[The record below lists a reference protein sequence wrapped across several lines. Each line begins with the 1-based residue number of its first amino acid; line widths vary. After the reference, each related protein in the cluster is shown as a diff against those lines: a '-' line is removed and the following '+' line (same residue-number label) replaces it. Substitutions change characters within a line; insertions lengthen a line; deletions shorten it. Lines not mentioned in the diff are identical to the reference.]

1 MATLAEIKA
10 YRPKDIADSLD
21 AMRSALDYFHREN
34 DQRAIF
40 LRAYYLITTA
50 VWQAVHQRGRYDK
63 RIFFDPK

>member
-10 YRPKDIADSLD
+10 YRPRNIEDSLD

-40 LRAYYLITTA
+40 LRA
-50 VWQAVHQRGRYDK
+50 
-63 RIFFDPK
+63 